1 MKFSVKPERKLRL
14 AFFLAFAC
22 PAAYLCI
29 AVRKKCITNCRA
41 QDCMRKHQAPYRRW
55 AIYMINYSTFM
66 QVNPAN
72 RDEAPKAHA
81 RAQVNEVMT
90 LRDFTKH
97 IADHGGYSRGKVNG
111 VISDMCACLVEM
123 LLEGKKVQLGDLG
136 DFWIT
141 LNSKGADSC
150 QAFTA
155 GMITGINVVFSPG
168 KDFEGMLGKATFAPV
183 ASRAAQAATLKAEK
197 TGEKTVDLEA
207 AKKKGDSDKADSG
220 NGSGDNQ
227 GGDSMQ

>member
-1 MKFSVKPERKLRL
+1 
-14 AFFLAFAC
+14 
-22 PAAYLCI
+22 
-29 AVRKKCITNCRA
+29 
-41 QDCMRKHQAPYRRW
+41 
-55 AIYMINYSTFM
+55 M

-97 IADHGGYSRGKVNG
+97 IAAHGRYSRGKVNG

-141 LNSKGADSC
+141 LNSKDAASC

-155 GMITGINVVFSPG
+155 GMITGINVVFTPG

-183 ASRAAQAATLKAEK
+183 ASRAAQTATIKAVN
-197 TGEKTVDLEA
+197 TNEKTVDLEA
-207 AKKKGDSDKADSG
+207 AKKKNDGPEEDVNKPSG
-220 NGSGDNQ
+220 
-227 GGDSMQ
+227 GGDESMN